1 MPRRTICQYSA
12 AAIALVVLAVLYLAA
27 WVVSWDAF
35 NRPRPLQMHKTKHH

>member
-1 MPRRTICQYSA
+1 MPKRTICQYCA
-12 AAIALVVLAVLYLAA
+12 AGIALAVLGVLYLAA